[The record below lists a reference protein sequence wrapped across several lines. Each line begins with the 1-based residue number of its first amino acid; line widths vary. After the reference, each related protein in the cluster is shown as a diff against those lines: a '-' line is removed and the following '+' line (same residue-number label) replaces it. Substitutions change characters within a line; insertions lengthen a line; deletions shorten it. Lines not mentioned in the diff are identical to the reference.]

1 MSTRTFQAMLNEYLP
16 NELLFQ
22 ELIKRDYILQKV
34 KQRTDWKGGT
44 LIVPF
49 RGAQASSIKFGG
61 LTSES
66 DISESTFVRGT
77 IADYVEAWG
86 TMSFNHRDLLDHSG
100 KIPESTFLRILPDE
114 IERFIEYMKMVV
126 SIQLGTGPHFATLT
140 ADGDAS
146 GNITVDKIDRF
157 NIGQKIRLQDGNTAV
172 ADYYVIAI
180 NVNTSVVTVSAS
192 RGGAA
197 ADVSAYTTSQNAK
210 VYHDGLSASGGAFT
224 SITSALLSAANGGSS
239 TLHGVSKLAYPHLQ
253 AVNVAGSSITA
264 SNILDKLFDAY
275 SEVRKKARGNANTF
289 LMSYKHLGSVMKQ
302 IELAKGPFSV
312 SKQPNASLYGWT
324 EIEITSV
331 KGALTLVGVQEWSD
345 SEIAMLDWNSMCFNS
360 NGGFKKRMGPNGNE
374 YFEVRSSSAGFKY
387 LVDVSLFGEMSYE
400 QVGNNG
406 IIYGI
411 SY

>member
-44 LIVPF
+44 LVVPF
-49 RGAQASSIKFGG
+49 RGAQASSVKFGG